1 MLPNQSNM
9 AAELA
14 KIETPADVDTLVVS
28 STVDLSLED
37 LREIRAKFL
46 SNGDGTFTLDLSK
59 VFYLLAMSFQVLVAE
74 TMELFDQL
82 KALKEVMLPI
92 TLKQIGRVAFR
103 ECANLE
109 K

>member
-46 SNGDGTFTLDLSK
+46 SNGDGTFTLIYPK
-59 VFYLLAMSFQVLVAE
+59 FYLLAMSFQVLVAE